1 MAKKQSA
8 QPTEQPAPTTP
19 ALPTPAPAY
28 TGPVAFIKS
37 HTTVVFGQ
45 KVRACTATAR
55 SPRGHDI
62 VCEHPFSRVTH
73 LLHAMG
79 EARPNGVRVVFW
91 KVTAPAAAS
100 SAPAPPTAAAPKARK
115 PNGASAGPQAHPY

>member
-1 MAKKQSA
+1 MAKKNAAAPSTPTPTPEA
-8 QPTEQPAPTTP
+8 QAPVV
-19 ALPTPAPAY
+19 PTPAPAPVY

-45 KVRACTATAR
+45 KTRACPAIAR
-55 SPRGHDI
+55 SPRGHDM
-62 VCEHPFSRVTH
+62 VCDRPAARVPH

-91 KVTAPAAAS
+91 KVQNAVPAAAPAAPA
-100 SAPAPPTAAAPKARK
+100 APATPTAPKAARK
-115 PNGASAGPQAHPY
+115 GKAQ